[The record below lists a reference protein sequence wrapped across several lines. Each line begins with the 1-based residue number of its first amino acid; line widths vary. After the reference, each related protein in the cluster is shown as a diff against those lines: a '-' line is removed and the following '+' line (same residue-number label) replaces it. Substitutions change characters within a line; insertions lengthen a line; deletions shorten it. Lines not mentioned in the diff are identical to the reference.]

1 MESFE
6 LLVALLGLHAVTAVL
21 AAAAGRAL
29 GRRAFWVTG
38 IAPAATVVWAATQA
52 RAILSGRA
60 VESSYAWVPSIGL
73 DIGFRLDAFGLLMVG
88 LVSGIGTLI
97 FVYAFFY
104 FSHPRPD
111 LGRFAGTLVAFA
123 GSMLGLVTADNIL
136 LLFVFWELTS
146 ITSYLLIGFEHVR
159 ETARGAALQAL
170 LITGGGGLAMLG
182 GFILLAQAAGTYSLA
197 GILAGPPEGGT
208 VAAAAILI
216 LAGAATKSAQVPFHP
231 WLPGAM
237 TAPTPVSAYLHSATM
252 VKAGVYLV
260 ARVAP
265 ALAVA
270 TAVWRP
276 AAVTLGVVTM
286 VVGGY
291 RALRQHDLKL
301 LLAYGTVSQLGL
313 MFAVFATGTE
323 QAAFAGAALLLA
335 HGIFKAALFMLVGV
349 IDHEAGTRDI
359 RALSGLGRRLP
370 AVTAAACVAAASMAG
385 LPPLAGFVAK
395 EAALEALSSAPATT
409 LASLWLAGVV
419 LGSVFTVAYSFRF
432 CWGAFAT
439 KPALEPTAVPH
450 RPPFGFWAPAG
461 LLAVLAVLL
470 GLAPWLE
477 TGLVEAATVALHPDA
492 HPHPLALWHGLGVP
506 LALTAVVLAAGAALV
521 AARGRVEA
529 LQGRAPRVPQAAGAY
544 ARGLTGFVRLAGR
557 VTAVVQAGSLPVYL
571 GIILMVVVALPAT
584 RLLQGTSA
592 WLPARVADS
601 PLQIVA
607 VAVAITAAFGVVVAE
622 RRFAAVLALGGVGY
636 ATVTLFALHGAPD
649 LALTQLLIETLTL
662 VVFVL
667 ALRHLPSRFTL
678 RRWRLSQSLRWVISV
693 AVGVFVAGFG
703 LIAGAARRAPSVS
716 EEFVARSAAEAGG
729 HNVVN
734 VILVDFRGLDTLG
747 EITVLAVAALGI
759 AALVLA
765 PRWNAAEV
773 SEIATAGDPE
783 EEGVAP

>member
-1 MESFE
+1 M
-6 LLVALLGLHAVTAVL
+6 LGLHAVVAVL

-29 GRRAFWVTG
+29 GRRAFWLTG
-38 IAPAATVVWAATQA
+38 VAPAATTVWAATQA
-52 RAILSGRA
+52 RTILAGNP
-60 VESSYAWVPSIGL
+60 VESSHAWVPSIGL
-73 DIGFRLDAFGLLMVG
+73 DIGFRLDAFGLLMVA

-104 FSHPRPD
+104 FSQPRAD

-146 ITSYLLIGFEHVR
+146 ITSYLLIGFDHVR

-197 GILAGPPEGGT
+197 GILMSPPEGGT
-208 VAAAAILI
+208 IAAAAILI
-216 LAGAATKSAQVPFHP
+216 LAGAATKSAQLPFHP

-237 TAPTPVSAYLHSATM
+237 TAATPVSAYLHSATM

-265 ALAVA
+265 ALAVT

-276 AAVTLGVVTM
+276 AAVTLGVATM

-323 QAAFAGAALLLA
+323 EAAFAGAALLLA

-349 IDHEAGTRDI
+349 IDHETGTRDL

-370 AVTAAACVAAASMAG
+370 AVTAVACVAAASMAG

-395 EAALEALSSAPATT
+395 EAALEALSSAPATALGT
-409 LASLWLAGVV
+409 LWLAGVV

-439 KPALEPTAVPH
+439 KPALEPTSVPH
-450 RPPFGFWAPAG
+450 RPPVGFWAPAG
-461 LLAVLAVLL
+461 LLAVLAALL

-492 HPHPLALWHGLGVP
+492 HPHPLALWHGLGLP

-521 AARGRVEA
+521 AARGPVEA
-529 LQGRAPRVPQAAGAY
+529 LQGRAPRVPQAAGTY
-544 ARGLTGFVRLAGR
+544 AQGLTGFVRLAGR

-584 RLLQGTSA
+584 RLLQGTST

-607 VAVAITAAFGVVVAE
+607 VAVAVAAAFGVVVAQ

-693 AVGVFVAGFG
+693 AVGLFVAGFG

-716 EEFVARSAAEAGG
+716 EEFVARSAGEAGG

-765 PRWNAAEV
+765 PRWSGAEI
-773 SEIATAGDPE
+773 SEIATAGNPE

>member
-1 MESFE
+1 V
-6 LLVALLGLHAVTAVL
+6 LVALLGLHAVTAVL
-21 AAAAGRAL
+21 AAAGGRLL
-29 GRRAFWVTG
+29 GRRAFWLTG
-38 IAPAATVVWAATQA
+38 VAPAATAVWAAAQA
-52 RAILSGRA
+52 PAIMAGEA
-60 VESSYAWVPSIGL
+60 VEATYPWVPSIGL
-73 DIGFRLDAFGLLMVG
+73 DVSFRLDAFGLLMVG

-97 FVYAFFY
+97 FVYAYFY

-123 GSMLGLVTADNIL
+123 GSMLGLVTADNL
-136 LLFVFWELTS
+136 LALFVFWELTS

-197 GILAGPPEGGT
+197 GIMADPPSGG
-208 VAAAAILI
+208 VVPAAALLI
-216 LAGAATKSAQVPFHP
+216 LAGAATKSAQLPFHP

-252 VKAGVYLV
+252 VKAGVFLV

-265 ALAVA
+265 ALAVT

-276 AAVTLGVVTM
+276 AAVTLGVLTM
-286 VVGGY
+286 VAGGY

-323 QAAFAGAALLLA
+323 EAAFAGAALLLA

-349 IDHEAGTRDI
+349 IDHETGTRDI
-359 RALSGLGRRLP
+359 RVLSGLGRRLP
-370 AVTAAACVAAASMAG
+370 AVAVTGCVAAASMAG
-385 LPPLAGFVAK
+385 LPPMAGFIAK
-395 EAALEALSSAPATT
+395 EAALEALTTAPATA
-409 LASLWLAGVV
+409 LGILWLAGVV
-419 LGSVFTVAYSFRF
+419 VGSVFTVAYSFRF
-432 CWGAFAT
+432 CWGAFAR
-439 KPALEPTAVPH
+439 KPGVAATAVPH
-450 RPPFGFWAPAG
+450 DPPLGFWAPAG
-461 LLAVLAVLL
+461 LLAALAVLL

-477 TGLVEAATVALHPDA
+477 TGLVEAATVALHPEA
-492 HPHPLALWHGLGVP
+492 HPHTLTLWHGLGLP
-506 LALTAVVLAAGAALV
+506 LLLTAVVLLAGAALV
-521 AARGRVEA
+521 AARGSVESA
-529 LQGRAPRVPQAAGAY
+529 QSRAPRLPGAAGTY
-544 ARGLTGFVRLAGR
+544 ARGLTGFVRLASR
-557 VTAVVQAGSLPVYL
+557 ITAVVQAGSLPVYL
-571 GIILMVVVALPAT
+571 GVILLVVVALPAT
-584 RLLQGTSA
+584 SLLRAPGPMA
-592 WLPARVADS
+592 PARFADS
-601 PLQIVA
+601 PLQVA
-607 VAVAITAAFGVVVAE
+607 AIGVAIAAAVGVVVAK

-667 ALRHLPSRFTL
+667 ALRHLPGRFDVPA
-678 RRWRLSQSLRWVISV
+678 WRLGQSVRWVISG
-693 AVGVFVAGFG
+693 AVGLFVAGFG
-703 LIAGAARRAPSVS
+703 LVAGAARQAPSVS
-716 EEFVARSAAEAGG
+716 EEFVARAASEAGG

-734 VILVDFRGLDTLG
+734 VVLVDFRGLDTLG

-765 PRWNAAEV
+765 PRWRTEAGEPLTGAEIEEAA
-773 SEIATAGDPE
+773 P
-783 EEGVAP
+783 